1 MYFPSLCVDN
11 FYNNP
16 DVIREFALSLEFKST
31 SNMPWPGKRSPSLDS
46 VNPAFFKNFCDK
58 LFSLTFDFKKTSSVK
73 WAVET
78 YFQIVEPDQ
87 YSSINQGWIHADYRP
102 YAGVIYLTPGIDTS
116 CGTSLFRPK
125 NPFDVPINLEEK
137 QDMFLNFDRS
147 KTNFYNEK
155 LEKNNSLFEE
165 TVNFKNI
172 YNRIITYDG
181 SQYHGVNKFIGY
193 DNRPRLTQVFF
204 IQEVSSDYF
213 PIPASRQILL

>member
-16 DVIREFALSLEFKST
+16 DVIREFALSLELKAT
-31 SNMPWPGKRSPSLDS
+31 TNVPWPGKRSPSLDV
-46 VNPAFFKNFCDK
+46 VNPVFFKNFCDK
-58 LFSLTFDFKKTSSVK
+58 LFCLSFDFKKTSSVK

-78 YFQIVEPDQ
+78 YFQIAEPDQ
-87 YSSINQGWIHADYRP
+87 YSTINKGWIHSDYKP
-102 YAGVIYLTPGIDTS
+102 YAGVIYLTPGIDMD
-116 CGTSLFRPK
+116 CGTSLFKPK
-125 NPFDVPINLEEK
+125 NSFDIPINLEEK
-137 QDMFLNFDRS
+137 QNMFLNFDKN
-147 KTNFYNEK
+147 KTEFYYEK
-155 LEKNNSLFEE
+155 LQENNSLFEE

-172 YNRIITYDG
+172 YNRIVAYDG
-181 SQYHGVNKFIGY
+181 FQYHGVNKFTGH